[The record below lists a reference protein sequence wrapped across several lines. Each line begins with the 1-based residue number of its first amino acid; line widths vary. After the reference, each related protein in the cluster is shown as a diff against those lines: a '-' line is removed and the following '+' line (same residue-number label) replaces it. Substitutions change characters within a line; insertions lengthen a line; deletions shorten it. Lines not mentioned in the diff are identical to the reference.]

1 MRKFLYILLA
11 ISYFVP
17 RAMGQTFTPRT
28 NGTFTPVD
36 PYLSVPRALY
46 IPKVCDTLTA
56 LNGGKDSVGA
66 LVIDTC
72 NQKVWIRTR
81 VGSTKVWLE
90 FNSIISELHPVAW
103 YNIKNAGAD
112 NTGNTDA
119 SSYITNAIN
128 AGYKHIYIPSGTY
141 LISNTIQMKDSVT
154 ISGDDKSTIIK
165 LTKNIPA
172 FKCGWALG
180 GNKTSFYNL
189 SFLGT
194 YPQDSIRQDGIF
206 VDSCNGVYINNISA
220 MKVAGWAIHLRR
232 NGFCCGGYPLP
243 TGVLGNI
250 VSDCWVDSSYGGVMH
265 DTLAEY
271 NSTVNCTVIRGKYG
285 FFTAAGSSRFADCN
299 GSGTDYGLIITGGSN
314 NAHGTIINSHFSH
327 NRRMGLYVTGA
338 SNGYELIG
346 CNIRQDSI
354 LIENSDNI
362 RFTSCEFGASNNAF
376 SIVNSTRTIFM
387 FCRVWGTIPFGAISS
402 GTTMISSDSAT
413 NGISIVDLP
422 NAKRFDISQ
431 TNGLVDFTGT
441 GFRRIRMGNDT
452 LNFFN
457 SGTHTIAGSETGS
470 DSLQLTSTI
479 SASKGRIK
487 FGTTSVFNEANGRWG
502 IGTSSPSSTVHI
514 EGTSLPELRI
524 KETNING
531 HASIFFLTDNPL
543 ANGRILV
550 GGSTSAFSPN
560 GVIFSSLLGPI
571 AIVAEGINSSI
582 RFTKSTFINGSNEFA
597 RFQTNTGNFLYNTTT
612 DNFTLGKFQIHST
625 SVFDSLMKLYNV
637 VSPPSAYNVLV
648 HNNTDSG
655 VYQVPVSDIAGLV
668 TTIYNGDGTL
678 VGNRIVNTGGFTT
691 TWTGSNDNET
701 SFSVANTGTTT
712 ASAIS
717 GSATGTTSVGVT
729 GTSTSYLGVY
739 GSSTSN
745 NGIQGESSSGTGVVG
760 VSSTGAAFRGQIN
773 PSSNN
778 TIEYARTVL
787 RTSSSGAGANNIG
800 VGDQYELETATNGN
814 SQIAGSIA
822 FKWTDATTATRT
834 SQFSVAGVNSASTV
848 TLMTIDGNGNATF
861 GTTNAIVGTATNNSA
876 VAGNVGEYV
885 ESNIASGSAV
895 SLTTATSAN
904 VTSISLTAGDW
915 DVEGIVN
922 YSMTG
927 ATTANFSSGSNSTSA
942 TLGGENTF
950 VYTPF
955 AAAGLSDQLGE
966 VIPVRRFSLSGTTT
980 IYLIGNATFS
990 VGSASAYGL
999 IRARRV
1005 R

>member
-1 MRKFLYILLA
+1 MRKILYILLA
-11 ISYFVP
+11 LSFLAP
-17 RAMGQTFTPRT
+17 RVIGQAFMPRT

-36 PYLSVPRALY
+36 PFLSVPRALY
-46 IPKVCDTLTA
+46 IPKVCDTLTNPF
-56 LNGGKDSVGA
+56 NGGKDSVGA
-66 LVIDTC
+66 MVLDTC
-72 NQKVWIRTR
+72 NQKMWLRSRIN
-81 VGSTKVWLE
+81 GTKVWVQ
-90 FNSIISELHPVAW
+90 FSSIISEQHPVNW

-112 NTGNTDA
+112 STGNVDA
-119 SSYITNAIN
+119 SPYITAAIN
-128 AGYKHIYIPSGTY
+128 AGFKHIYIPPGTY
-141 LISNTIQMKDSVT
+141 LINSTVQMKDSVT
-154 ISGDDKSTIIK
+154 ISGDGKSTIIK

-180 GNKTSFYNL
+180 GNKARFEDISF
-189 SFLGT
+189 SGT

-597 RFQTNTGNFLYNTTT
+597 RFETNTGNFLYNTIT
-612 DNFTLGKFQIHST
+612 DNYLLGKFQIHAT
-625 SVFDSLMKLYNV
+625 SLFDSLVRLNNV
-637 VSPPSAYNVLV
+637 TAPPAAYNVLV
-648 HNNTDSG
+648 HGLADSGTYQIPLNSLYTFNNGLNNTSG
-655 VYQVPVSDIAGLV
+655 IVQIGGALV
-668 TTIYNGDGTL
+668 NSPTITTGSLFNLSINGSNTGNT
-678 VGNRIVNTGGFTT
+678 VGNLYLYN
-691 TWTGSNDNET
+691 S
-701 SFSVANTGTTT
+701 
-712 ASAIS
+712 
-717 GSATGTTSVGVT
+717 SATGTSLFAETAGGYAGRFHAVTSGAA
-729 GTSTSYLGVY
+729 STAIPVLSIGR
-739 GSSTSN
+739 GGASSS
-745 NGIQGESSSGTGVVG
+745 NGIGVIFEFKNTTTVNG
-760 VSSTGAAFRGQIN
+760 FNST
-773 PSSNN
+773 N
-778 TIEYARTVL
+778 TISNQL
-787 RTSSSGAGANNIG
+787 IS
-800 VGDQYELETATNGN
+800 
-814 SQIAGSIA
+814 
-822 FKWTDATTATRT
+822 KWTDATDATRT
-834 SQFSVAGVNSASTV
+834 SQFIITGVNNAT
-848 TLMTIDGNGNATF
+848 TQNLLTIDGNANATF
-861 GTTNAIVGTATNNSA
+861 GTTNSIVGTATNNNA
-876 VAGNVGEYV
+876 VAGNVGEYI
-885 ESNIASGSAV
+885 SSTIASGSAV
-895 SLTTATSAN
+895 ALSSTATAN

-915 DVEGIVN
+915 DV
-922 YSMTG
+922 TG
-927 ATTANFSSGSNSTSA
+927 VVDYVMTTATATNFLHGSSVTSA
-942 TLGGENTF
+942 TLGAQDT
-950 VYTPF
+950 YSQKPF
-955 AAAGLSDQLGE
+955 AFVGSSATLGDD
-966 VIPVRRFSLSGTTT
+966 IPVTRISLSATTT
-980 IYLIGNATFS
+980 IYLVAQATFS
-990 VGSASAYGL
+990 GGSIGAYGT
-999 IRARRV
+999 IRARRI